1 MVASPEAA
9 GSPGG
14 ESPAQQHKTSFPAIC
29 LFFFIIHLRLVLI
42 SINVFYLSVIQK
54 KEPLG
59 GVLVS
64 VCWKLDLLVSSG
76 WIPSPADHHDSQQR
90 HMIPEI

>member
-14 ESPAQQHKTSFPAIC
+14 ESPAQQHKTAFPALC
-29 LFFFIIHLRLVLI
+29 LFFFMIHLGLVFI
-42 SINVFYLSVIQK
+42 SINVFYLSVIE

-59 GVLVS
+59 GVSGLCVLEAGP
-64 VCWKLDLLVSSG
+64 VGQQWLDPL
-76 WIPSPADHHDSQQR
+76 
-90 HMIPEI
+90 